1 LTPRHWAAAALAA
14 AALHGGGAL
23 GAIALRDDADR
34 EVRLPA
40 PARRVV
46 TLAPFLTE
54 VAFEVGAGERLVAV
68 SERSDWPEAARAL
81 PQVGNAFTFSLE
93 RIAALHPDLVLVWK
107 DSVRAG
113 DIARL
118 EDLGARAFVVEAR
131 TLADVPRVLESV
143 ARLTGGDAGA
153 VVRDY
158 RAKLESLRA
167 AHARLAPMP
176 VLLEIWHQPLT
187 TVGGR
192 HFMNEALALC
202 GARNAFAD
210 LPGVAPVVP
219 WEEVYRRDPRAI
231 VSVSEG
237 MTRDEFVASW
247 RARPT
252 LSAVKSGRLVFVD
265 PDRLQRQ
272 SARLAEGVGEL
283 CAALDR
289 VR

>member
-1 LTPRHWAAAALAA
+1 MSVSRWAAAACAA
-14 AALHGGGAL
+14 AALHGAAACA
-23 GAIALRDDADR
+23 AIELRDDAGR
-34 EVRLPA
+34 EVRRA
-40 PARRVV
+40 SPARRVI

-54 VAFEVGAGERLVAV
+54 IAFEVGAGPRLVAV
-68 SERSDWPEAARAL
+68 SEHSDWPEAARAL

-107 DSVRAG
+107 DSVRSA

-118 EDLGARAFVVEAR
+118 EGFGARVFVVDAR
-131 TLADVPRVLESV
+131 TLADVPRALSNV
-143 ARLTGGDAGA
+143 ARLAGGDATGA
-153 VVRDY
+153 LRDY

-167 AHARLAPMP
+167 AHASLAPIP

-192 HFMNEALALC
+192 HFMNEALAIC
-202 GARNAFAD
+202 GARNAFDD

-219 WEEVYRRDPRAI
+219 WEEVYRRDPHAI
-231 VSVSEG
+231 VAVSEG
-237 MTRDEFVASW
+237 MTREQFVASW

-252 LSAVKSGRLVFVD
+252 LCAVKSGRLVFVS

-272 SARLAEGVGEL
+272 SARLADGVGEL